1 MIVNGTYFTKLKNN
15 NGEDFSITEEEMAK
29 AFATCLKELRK
40 YKGYTLKQVAENT
53 GIPFQ
58 TVARY
63 ENGENTPSIVQAFK
77 FSNFYKLDLYDMLLA
92 GYDEEWR
99 EKVFEE
105 STQNT
110 PK

>member
-1 MIVNGTYFTKLKNN
+1 MLVNGTYFTGLVDS
-15 NGEDFSITEEEMAK
+15 NGEEFSVTEEEMIK

-63 ENGENTPSIVQAFK
+63 ENGENTPSVVQAFK
-77 FSNFYKLDLYDMLLA
+77 FSYFYKLDLYDMFLA
-92 GYDEEWR
+92 GYVNEEGR
-99 EKVFEE
+99 ERIFEE
-105 STQNT
+105 RIE
-110 PK
+110 K